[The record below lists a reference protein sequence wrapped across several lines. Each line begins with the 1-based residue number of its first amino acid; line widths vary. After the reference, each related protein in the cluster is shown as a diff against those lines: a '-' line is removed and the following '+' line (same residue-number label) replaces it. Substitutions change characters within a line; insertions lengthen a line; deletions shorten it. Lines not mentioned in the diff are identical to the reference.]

1 MAHLSVSQIFLV
13 FVSEPAVSLQPAFTL
28 SLLLSPP
35 PQHLAGL
42 QPAIILALTRSP
54 SVVSATTMAGIREQ
68 GIEDR
73 FGCFFSFDKDSERY
87 HHSSRIKLEL

>member
-28 SLLLSPP
+28 SPLLSPP

-42 QPAIILALTRSP
+42 QPTIILALRPVSVGVSP
-54 SVVSATTMAGIREQ
+54 GCHAHLLERHVSKTALFA
-68 GIEDR
+68 
-73 FGCFFSFDKDSERY
+73 
-87 HHSSRIKLEL
+87 